1 MRRLTSG
8 PVSDDFGVSD
18 PAVQKVLQTYLGNG
32 RLRMM
37 PRPGAKRRIV
47 LDYLATRF
55 EPGVRYSETQVNAV
69 LRGYHDD
76 FAALRR
82 YLIDEGLMSRENGQY
97 WRTGG
102 WVDVL

>member
-1 MRRLTSG
+1 
-8 PVSDDFGVSD
+8 VSDEFGVSD
-18 PAVQKVLQTYLGNG
+18 PAVQKVLRTYLSGG
-32 RLRMM
+32 RLRSM

-47 LDYLATRF
+47 LDYLATHF
-55 EPGVRYSETQVNAV
+55 EPGVRYPEAQVNDV

-82 YLIDEGLMSRENGQY
+82 YLVDEGLLSREGGLY

-102 WVDVL
+102 WVDVLS